1 MEQSTQSSPL
11 NPDVLKKI
19 KIGQNPV
26 NNIPYQN
33 TNTAKFLFK
42 NTNGL
47 FPNTLN
53 SEADSNDYIL
63 SFLIIAGIVELLLN
77 DSIFPDYPYSTIN
90 VNENNIF
97 LDDTLKQQWNNLSF
111 SYKLSIFNQ
120 IFFFDTDNDTLDTE
134 LTSVDT
140 NISLGGQ
147 SNKFRGGGPSEDLN
161 SFIEQKAQLER
172 EASEL
177 NKEIVSIKSEISTAR
192 NEKATSDST
201 YEAALNELKIRETTD
216 PLNEKLIINQEEM
229 DRLNIQQLK
238 EIDDFLNKYPPDQS
252 SIDPIIQA
260 YYKDN
265 NLTAFKNTLLEK
277 IQINKDDAM
286 ELLSKELE
294 KGDGKVP
301 NIDQIKKLVSLL
313 KASTENLSEYPP
325 EIQELFDKANLLI
338 AKFNSEQPLEV
349 EEDDSPYEDIARDYP
364 EDIQTTIDI
373 TDKANR
379 ENPKFAEIKG
389 FDDTKTKS
397 SIESI
402 EEQDIFKENL
412 EKVINSKDKSNGLIN
427 PDIYP
432 VIDEMKSSGLLTIK
446 KDVNKLTKSEILNNI
461 LTFLVST
468 LKTATDLKPSEKSL
482 FESSIKKI
490 EDSGLIKVKDIQQT
504 YLNSEIPSYSESQT
518 IQQGK
523 DRREESRRLGKEQN
537 LEDIKQKILDY
548 RTRNNGTIVSNDN
561 NIMQKIDFKDRYSL
575 PFNFIK
581 LLSLVFNVP
590 ETVIGLQEI
599 SQKRPNNNINYNEL
613 FRLIPRI
620 TNTLVLIIA
629 RFEENSDLI
638 NELIDPSIPD
648 DDYLNLP
655 AESELESSEVASQ
668 PPELQPSIS
677 GSELDA
683 ELDQRLANLRRTGGG
698 PGDRSAN
705 QLVSIQKIYTLIY
718 YVNFQIK
725 NILINNPELNTDM
738 DKINYQNIKRQ
749 RVLMEI
755 SKNINKDDKI
765 EIPNILLGLPK
776 NFIDE
781 KGTLNDEQTE
791 QALNEDLDKRLRALQ
806 SGGTPE
812 EINDLEDKFT
822 EIMEKINPNYLNL
835 IINANN
841 ILTNRLDIKIWQSIY
856 MSSEI
861 IEKIKEFQIYPL
873 SNFNQEL
880 QGMINGSY
888 MEAIKNNLSKQL
900 FTIDIPN
907 NPLNIK
913 KVSNIKQRL
922 FGMQGGSDEEI
933 VMVGGANQISGKDL
947 INYVTEKI
955 QNNPLLEIKCIYTI
969 FKLISSFY
977 DYKSKLI
984 GSILNINIENLSYT
998 KPDLYYQSQINK
1010 PLPVTAPVATPVAI
1024 PVATPVATPVAR
1036 PVATPVATQRPVKS
1050 LSQTF
1055 KDSYRSNYN
1064 AIRPKLGPMR
1074 KKAQPETKQKLP
1086 TQQEVDPRLTDPDYG
1101 RFAGRGLGGG
1111 LNEENPNSFE
1121 TLFYINSSIDN
1132 DNDTLEILKVYYEYI
1147 YCLYIQNPNN
1157 KLLKDL
1163 INIVLIQNL
1172 ELDETEIK
1180 TLLNKYTE
1188 FNSLHSIYNNII
1200 ENTKD
1205 SVPLHQRIFGKSKS
1219 TSSIPPSITP
1229 LAKAPSLESPQPSE
1243 TVPDPRLFD
1252 PDYGRYGYGGGLI
1265 GGSNMNNRWFEAAL
1279 NTTNKVNVI
1288 PTIQKMSG
1296 AQGGLDSPG
1305 RLDGTINMLS
1315 DKILSN

>member
-19 KIGQNPV
+19 KIGQNPI

-53 SEADSNDYIL
+53 SEAESNDYIL
-63 SFLIIAGIVELLLN
+63 CFLIIAGIVELLLN
-77 DSIFPDYPYSTIN
+77 DSIFPDYPYSSIN

-97 LDDTLKQQWNNLSF
+97 LDDTLKQQWNTLSF

-140 NISLGGQ
+140 SVAEPTRIPALAAAREGDESLITQGGQ
-147 SNKFRGGGPSEDLN
+147 SNKFRGGGVSEDLN
-161 SFIEQKAQLER
+161 DFIQQKAQLER

-192 NEKATSDST
+192 NDISTPDST
-201 YEAALNELKIRETTD
+201 YEAALNELQIRETTD
-216 PLNEKLIINQEEM
+216 PLNEKLIIKQEEI

-238 EIDDFLNKYPPDQS
+238 EIDEFLNKYPPDQPS
-252 SIDPIIQA
+252 TDAIIQA
-260 YYKDN
+260 YYTDN
-265 NLTAFKNTLLEK
+265 NLTAFKNSLLEK

-313 KASTENLSEYPP
+313 KASTENLSKYPP
-325 EIQELFDKANLLI
+325 EIEELFDKANLLI

-349 EEDDSPYEDIARDYP
+349 PDHQRRTQAEFLT
-364 EDIQTTIDI
+364 DIQTTRNII
-373 TDKANR
+373 NKAN
-379 ENPKFAEIKG
+379 EKNPKFAI
-389 FDDTKTKS
+389 S
-397 SIESI
+397 
-402 EEQDIFKENL
+402 KE
-412 EKVINSKDKSNGLIN
+412 
-427 PDIYP
+427 
-432 VIDEMKSSGLLTIK
+432 
-446 KDVNKLTKSEILNNI
+446 
-461 LTFLVST
+461 
-468 LKTATDLKPSEKSL
+468 
-482 FESSIKKI
+482 FE
-490 EDSGLIKVKDIQQT
+490 DKDIQ
-504 YLNSEIPSYSESQT
+504 PPPYSSAVSSDIDSQT
-518 IQQGK
+518 IQKGK
-523 DRREESRRLGKEQN
+523 DRREKSRRFGKEQN

-561 NIMQKIDFKDRYSL
+561 IMQKIDFKDRYSL

-581 LLSLVFNVP
+581 LLSLVFNIP

-599 SQKRPNNNINYNEL
+599 SQKTPNNNINYSEL
-613 FRLIPRI
+613 FTLIPRI

-638 NELIDPSIPD
+638 NELIDPSIQEG
-648 DDYLNLP
+648 DYSNLP
-655 AESELESSEVASQ
+655 PAELPPGELESSELQSQ
-668 PPELQPSIS
+668 PPELPPGELEVQSQPTDD
-677 GSELDA
+677 LDA
-683 ELDQRLANLRRTGGG
+683 ELQARLDKLRRTGGG

-738 DKINYQNIKRQ
+738 DKTNYQNIKRQ

-755 SKNINKDDKI
+755 SKNINIDDKI

-776 NFIDE
+776 YFIEE
-781 KGTLNDEQTE
+781 KGTLHDEQTE
-791 QALNEDLDKRLRALQ
+791 QALNEDLEKRLGGLQ
-806 SGGTPE
+806 SGGTQE

-856 MSSEI
+856 ISSEI

-873 SNFNQEL
+873 SNFNKEL
-880 QGMINGSY
+880 QDMINGSY

-900 FTIDIPN
+900 FSIDIPN

-922 FGMQGGSDEEI
+922 FGMKGGSDEEI
-933 VMVGGANQISGKDL
+933 VMEGGANQISGKDL

-955 QNNPLLEIKCIYTI
+955 QNNPLLEMKCIYTI

-977 DYKSKLI
+977 DYKCTLI
-984 GSILNINIENLSYT
+984 GTVFNLNTEHLSHT
-998 KPDLYYQSQINK
+998 IPDLYYPSQINK
-1010 PLPVTAPVATPVAI
+1010 PSPAVPKTGPI
-1024 PVATPVATPVAR
+1024 PVAQPVTQPIPIAQPITQPVTLPVAVAQPVTKPSTNR
-1036 PVATPVATQRPVKS
+1036 KVKKPGLTDLFKAS
-1050 LSQTF
+1050 F
-1055 KDSYRSNYN
+1055 KDIS
-1064 AIRPKLGPMR
+1064 PKRGNLSR
-1074 KKAQPETKQKLP
+1074 YDIARQKVERAKLARESAKSAQQP
-1086 TQQEVDPRLTDPDYG
+1086 EVDPRFTSPDYG
-1101 RFAGRGLGGG
+1101 RFEGRGIGGG
-1111 LNEENPNSFE
+1111 LDQEIPNSFD
-1121 TLFYINSSIDN
+1121 TLDYINSSIAN
-1132 DNDTLEILKVYYEYI
+1132 DALEILKVYFEYI
-1147 YCLYIQNPNN
+1147 YCLYFQNPNN
-1157 KLLKDL
+1157 ELLKDL

-1172 ELDETEIK
+1172 ELDENVIK

-1205 SVPLHQRIFGKSKS
+1205 SITLRQRIFGKSKLPRTAPAARLDIS
-1219 TSSIPPSITP
+1219 PKISPVDPLPLSLDSVPPISRQISP
-1229 LAKAPSLESPQPSE
+1229 LTAIGA
-1243 TVPDPRLFD
+1243 TTDFAA
-1252 PDYGRYGYGGGLI
+1252 GLAAHTARHLVERSMFA

-1296 AQGGLDSPG
+1296 AQGGLDSSG
-1305 RLDGTINMLS
+1305 RLDGTIN
-1315 DKILSN
+1315 ILSNKIVSN

>member
-1 MEQSTQSSPL
+1 MNQSTQSSPL

-19 KIGQNPV
+19 KIAQNPI

-33 TNTAKFLFK
+33 TNTAKFLFQ

-53 SEADSNDYIL
+53 SEAESNDYIL
-63 SFLIIAGIVELLLN
+63 CFLIIAGIVELLLN

-97 LDDTLKQQWNNLSF
+97 LDDTLKQQWNTLSF

-120 IFFFDTDNDTLDTE
+120 IFFFDTDNDTLDRE

-161 SFIEQKAQLER
+161 TFIQQKAQLER

-201 YEAALNELKIRETTD
+201 YESALNEIKIRETTD
-216 PLNEKLIINQEEM
+216 PLNEKLIIKQEEM
-229 DRLNIQQLK
+229 DRFLIFQLK
-238 EIDDFLNKYPPDQS
+238 EIDNFLNKYPPDQA
-252 SIDPIIQA
+252 SIYPMIQA
-260 YYKDN
+260 YYNDN

-301 NIDQIKKLVSLL
+301 NINQIKKLVSLL

-338 AKFNSEQPLEV
+338 AKFNSVQPLEV
-349 EEDDSPYEDIARDYP
+349 EKDDSPYEKIASNYP

-379 ENPKFAEIKG
+379 ENPKFVENKE
-389 FDDTKTKS
+389 FSDTKTKS
-397 SIESI
+397 SIRSI
-402 EEQDIFKENL
+402 EQQDRFKENL
-412 EKVINSKDKSNGLIN
+412 EKVINSKDKNGLIN

-432 VIDEMKSSGLLTIK
+432 VIEEMKTNEYLTID
-446 KDVNKLTKSEILNNI
+446 KDIKTLTKSEILNNI
-461 LTFLVST
+461 LSILVNN
-468 LKTATDLKPSEKSL
+468 LKTAEDLKPSEKSL

-490 EDSGLIKVKDIQQT
+490 EDSGLIKVKDISQT
-504 YLNSEIPSYSESQT
+504 YLNSELPSDSKT
-518 IQQGK
+518 IEQGK
-523 DRREESRRLGKEQN
+523 QRREESRRLGKEQN

-548 RTRNNGTIVSNDN
+548 RTRNNGTIVSNDK
-561 NIMQKIDFKDRYSL
+561 IMQKIDFKDRYSL
-575 PFNFIK
+575 PLNFIK
-581 LLSLVFNVP
+581 LLSLVFNIP

-599 SQKRPNNNINYNEL
+599 SQKRPNNNIKYSEL
-613 FRLIPRI
+613 FTLIPRI

-638 NELIDPSIPD
+638 NRLIDPSNQE

-655 AESELESSEVASQ
+655 SPPPDAPSDVPSDVPSAQSQ
-668 PPELQPSIS
+668 PPDD
-677 GSELDA
+677 LDA

-755 SKNINKDDKI
+755 SKNINKGGKI
-765 EIPNILLGLPK
+765 EIPNILLGYPK

-781 KGTLNDEQTE
+781 KGTLNNGRSEQV
-791 QALNEDLDKRLRALQ
+791 LNEDLDKRLRALQ

-812 EINDLEDKFT
+812 EINNLEDKFT

-880 QGMINGSY
+880 QGMINEPY

-933 VMVGGANQISGKDL
+933 VMEGGANQISGKDL

-955 QNNPLLEIKCIYTI
+955 QNNPLLEMKCIYTI

-984 GSILNINIENLSYT
+984 GSIFNINIENLSHS

-1010 PLPVTAPVATPVAI
+1010 PLPALPKTLPIPVAQPVATPVG
-1024 PVATPVATPVAR
+1024 TPVTM
-1036 PVATPVATQRPVKS
+1036 PVATQRPAKS

-1055 KDSYRSNYN
+1055 RDSYTSTYN

-1086 TQQEVDPRLTDPDYG
+1086 TQPEVDERFTNPDYS
-1101 RFAGRGLGGG
+1101 RYAERGIGGG
-1111 LNEENPNSFE
+1111 LDQENPNSFE
-1121 TLFYINSSIDN
+1121 TLDYINSSI
-1132 DNDTLEILKVYYEYI
+1132 DNDTLEILKVYFEYI
-1147 YCLYIQNPNN
+1147 YCLYFQNPNN
-1157 KLLKDL
+1157 ELLKDL

-1172 ELDETEIK
+1172 ELDENEIK

-1200 ENTKD
+1200 ENTKG
-1205 SVPLHQRIFGKSKS
+1205 SVTLHQRIFGKSKT

-1229 LAKAPSLESPQPSE
+1229 LAKAPSPESPQSSQP
-1243 TVPDPRLFD
+1243 VPYT
-1252 PDYGRYGYGGGLI
+1252 DYGKFGYGGGLI

-1279 NTTNKVNVI
+1279 NTTNKDNVI
-1288 PTIQKMSG
+1288 PSIQKMSG
-1296 AQGGLDSPG
+1296 AQGGLDVEG
-1305 RLDGTINMLS
+1305 RLDGTINT
-1315 DKILSN
+1315 LSNKIDSN

>member
-19 KIGQNPV
+19 KIGQNPI

-53 SEADSNDYIL
+53 SEAESNDYIL
-63 SFLIIAGIVELLLN
+63 CFLIIAGIVELLLN

-97 LDDTLKQQWNNLSF
+97 LDDTLKQQWNTLSF
-111 SYKLSIFNQ
+111 SYKLTIFNQ
-120 IFFFDTDNDTLDTE
+120 IFFFDTDNDTLDEE

-140 NISLGGQ
+140 NIYLGGQ
-147 SNKFRGGGPSEDLN
+147 SNKFRGGGVSEDLN
-161 SFIEQKAQLER
+161 SFIQQKAQLER

-177 NKEIVSIKSEISTAR
+177 NKDIVSIKSEISTAR

-216 PLNEKLIINQEEM
+216 PLNEKLIIKQEEM

-238 EIDDFLNKYPPDQS
+238 EIDDFLNKYPPDQP

-260 YYKDN
+260 YYMDN

-313 KASTENLSEYPP
+313 KASTENLSEYTP

-349 EEDDSPYEDIARDYP
+349 EEDDSPYDDIARDYP

-402 EEQDIFKENL
+402 EEQDRFKENL

-432 VIDEMKSSGLLTIK
+432 VIEEMKSSGLLTIK
-446 KDVNKLTKSEILNNI
+446 KNINKLTKSEILNNI

-490 EDSGLIKVKDIQQT
+490 EDSALIKVKDIQQT

-581 LLSLVFNVP
+581 LLSLVFNIP

-638 NELIDPSIPD
+638 NELIDPSIQG

-655 AESELESSEVASQ
+655 PVNPVLESQ
-668 PPELQPSIS
+668 PPDDLY
-677 GSELDA
+677 A
-683 ELDQRLANLRRTGGG
+683 ELHERVAKLRTTGGG

-718 YVNFQIK
+718 YVNFKIK

-755 SKNINKDDKI
+755 SKNINKGGKI

-791 QALNEDLDKRLRALQ
+791 QALNEDLDKRFRDLQ

-900 FTIDIPN
+900 FSIDIPN

-922 FGMQGGSDEEI
+922 FGMNGGSDKQI
-933 VMVGGANQISGKDL
+933 VMEGGANQISGKDL

-955 QNNPLLEIKCIYTI
+955 KNNPLLEMKCIYTI

-977 DYKSKLI
+977 DYKCTLI
-984 GSILNINIENLSYT
+984 GNVFNLNTEHLSHT
-998 KPDLYYQSQINK
+998 IPDLYYQSQINK
-1010 PLPVTAPVATPVAI
+1010 PSPAVSKTPPIPVTQPVTQPIPIAQPITQPVALPVAFAQPISQPSKT
-1024 PVATPVATPVAR
+1024 
-1036 PVATPVATQRPVKS
+1036 VKDKPGWRKLMEAS
-1050 LSQTF
+1050 V
-1055 KDSYRSNYN
+1055 KD
-1064 AIRPKLGPMR
+1064 IRPR
-1074 KKAQPETKQKLP
+1074 
-1086 TQQEVDPRLTDPDYG
+1086 RRRRY
-1101 RFAGRGLGGG
+1101 GGG
-1111 LNEENPNSFE
+1111 LDEENPNSFE
-1121 TLFYINSSIDN
+1121 TLDYINSSIAN
-1132 DNDTLEILKVYYEYI
+1132 DILEILKVYFEYI
-1147 YCLYIQNPNN
+1147 YCLYFQNPNN
-1157 KLLKDL
+1157 ELLKDL

-1172 ELDETEIK
+1172 EFDENEIK
-1180 TLLNKYTE
+1180 YYLYKHTE

-1200 ENTKD
+1200 ENTKN
-1205 SVPLHQRIFGKSKS
+1205 SVTLGQRIFGISKLPKTGAAPTLYIS
-1219 TSSIPPSITP
+1219 PEDDYVPPISPPAAWAPTP
-1229 LAKAPSLESPQPSE
+1229 ESPQPSE
-1243 TVPDPRLFD
+1243 QEYEARRFW
-1252 PDYGRYGYGGGLI
+1252 GKGMMQ

-1279 NTTNKVNVI
+1279 NETNKVNVI

-1296 AQGGLDSPG
+1296 AQGGLDSEG
-1305 RLDGTINMLS
+1305 RLDGTINTLS
-1315 DKILSN
+1315 NKILSN